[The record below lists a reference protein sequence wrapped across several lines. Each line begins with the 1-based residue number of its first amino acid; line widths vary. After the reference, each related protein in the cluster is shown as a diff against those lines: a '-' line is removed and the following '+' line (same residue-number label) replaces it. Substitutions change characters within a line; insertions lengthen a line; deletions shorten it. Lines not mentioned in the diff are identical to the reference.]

1 MNPAEQPTTTT
12 SSTDVTKDN
21 FIPIFNNR
29 IADYREWRLRIG
41 LYYRKMNLQ
50 NKKKEATINLL
61 TSLNGLAWR
70 QIERSAD
77 KLVDE
82 DDGFTK
88 ALSMLD
94 ACFKYN
100 EKVEMP
106 RAFEKF
112 FFSLHR
118 QPTQTLLSYTT
129 EHREHL
135 REIEKF
141 GVKIP
146 APVSGWLMLRR
157 AGLTAEQRQL
167 VQTHVGATM
176 EQVKIEEAMFLL
188 FGQDYRRTIN
198 EPSRG
203 FRGKGASPGARWNNR
218 RSQSAYLTMD
228 GTTGEDDYEYDHEE
242 LFAMEEYEAPDYEYD
257 GEDTAE
263 PWEPDD
269 FYWYDDWT
277 DETAHYEH
285 DDTAPDDDYEEVYA
299 TYLDARRRF
308 ADLRAARGFWPV
320 MAVPPS
326 SSGTSSAPPT
336 TYAPSKGKPTKGKGK
351 SGKGKGKGKGGQ
363 RPFIQKGSAQQRA
376 SSAAAVCLRCGQTGH
391 YSDACPNPSSKTST
405 PGGSQSPSK
414 KPKTTESYA
423 YMVTSYVDAGRPQSV
438 LGTLDNGA
446 SSVLI
451 GHNTLMKNLSVLQA
465 CGRDL
470 RHLCFRPVDKTFHFG
485 GDASSRAE
493 WSIHLPVNVGGI
505 FGRLQ
510 VFVIPGDTP
519 FLVGRPVLKHFKI
532 QIDYASDK
540 ISFGGNSWT
549 SAIKGRREEYLINL
563 HDSSDD
569 WCQPWN

>member
-1 MNPAEQPTTTT
+1 MTTEQPATAT

-41 LYYRKMNLQ
+41 LYHRKMSLQ

-61 TSLNGLAWR
+61 SSLSGLAWR
-70 QIERSAD
+70 QIEHSAD

-82 DDGFTK
+82 DDGITK
-88 ALSMLD
+88 ALQMLD

-100 EKVEMP
+100 EKVEIA

-129 EHREHL
+129 DHREHL

-203 FRGKGASPGARWNNR
+203 FRGKGVSSGVHWNNR

-228 GTTGEDDYEYDHEE
+228 GTTGEEDYEYDHEE
-242 LFAMEEYEAPDYEYD
+242 LFAVEEYEAPDYEYD
-257 GEDTAE
+257 GEDPAE

-277 DETAHYEH
+277 DETAHYER
-285 DDTAPDDDYEEVYA
+285 DDTAPDDDYEEVHG

-320 MAVPPS
+320 MAVP
-326 SSGTSSAPPT
+326 
-336 TYAPSKGKPTKGKGK
+336 TKGKGK

-363 RPFIQKGSAQQRA
+363 RPFMQKGSAQQRD
-376 SSAAAVCLRCGQTGH
+376 SSAAAVCLRYGQTGH
-391 YSDACPNPSSKTST
+391 YND
-405 PGGSQSPSK
+405 
-414 KPKTTESYA
+414 
-423 YMVTSYVDAGRPQSV
+423 V
-438 LGTLDNGA
+438 
-446 SSVLI
+446 
-451 GHNTLMKNLSVLQA
+451 
-465 CGRDL
+465 
-470 RHLCFRPVDKTFHFG
+470 
-485 GDASSRAE
+485 
-493 WSIHLPVNVGGI
+493 
-505 FGRLQ
+505 
-510 VFVIPGDTP
+510 
-519 FLVGRPVLKHFKI
+519 
-532 QIDYASDK
+532 
-540 ISFGGNSWT
+540 
-549 SAIKGRREEYLINL
+549 
-563 HDSSDD
+563 
-569 WCQPWN
+569 